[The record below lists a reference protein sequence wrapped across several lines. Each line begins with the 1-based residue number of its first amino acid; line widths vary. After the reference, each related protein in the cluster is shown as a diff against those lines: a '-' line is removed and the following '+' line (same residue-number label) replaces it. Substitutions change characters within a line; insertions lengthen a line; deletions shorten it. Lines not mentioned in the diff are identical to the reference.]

1 LHWRSP
7 ALLPETLRVAET
19 ARPSRRRL
27 LQAFSFVSGG
37 LSSRRSRIT
46 KDGGDFFLLMFLAIW
61 QLATIEPAGDFQPPL
76 PAALVGHKEH
86 AEYASCARRKR
97 CGSHRDAVFG
107 LRSFATECGAVATS
121 GTIYRALR
129 AFELISFGASGGIL
143 HCGKAGQVPGKK
155 PS

>member
-1 LHWRSP
+1 
-7 ALLPETLRVAET
+7 
-19 ARPSRRRL
+19 
-27 LQAFSFVSGG
+27 
-37 LSSRRSRIT
+37 
-46 KDGGDFFLLMFLAIW
+46 MFLAIW

-97 CGSHRDAVFG
+97 CGNHRDAVFG
-107 LRSFATECGAVATS
+107 LRSFATECGAVAAS

-143 HCGKAGQVPGKK
+143 HCGKVGQVPGKK